1 MEPGSYT
8 HTGGSMAWSILTGV
22 VEWWSDEGL
31 RDLGRRR
38 FHECRGKGRSDVD
51 PLPRGTVEQDSAAFI
66 ARRTP
71 WRLALLAT
79 DRTTR
84 SRPEVVAWA
93 DDATVVLNGRPASGR
108 VLTPKE
114 SWGDMGAFRLL
125 CPGSLEQFIPRP
137 WSPRFSLTGDV
148 LEADMSV
155 LPEFVTLAS
164 DHYEVTYEPELDVL
178 TSWTAFIDG
187 EVAAR
192 QQLRHLARLDT

>member
-1 MEPGSYT
+1 MT
-8 HTGGSMAWSILTGV
+8 WSVLTGV
-22 VEWWSDEGL
+22 VEWLADEGL

-38 FHECRGKGRSDVD
+38 FHERQGRHRSDRD
-51 PLPRGTVEQDSAAFI
+51 LLPRATIDQETAAFI

-79 DRTTR
+79 DTTTP

-114 SWGDMGAFRLL
+114 SWGDMGARRLL
-125 CPGSLEQFIPRP
+125 CPDPLEQLIPRP
-137 WSPRFSLTGDV
+137 WSPQFSLAGEV
-148 LEADMSV
+148 LEADTSV

-164 DHYEVTYEPELDVL
+164 DHYEITDDPDLDVL
-178 TSWTAFIDG
+178 TSWTAIIDG
-187 EVAAR
+187 EMAAR
-192 QQLRHLARLDT
+192 QQLHHLTPLDT